1 MCKNKKFHDGDF
13 NLKKQLH
20 SESISVKFKSN
31 ELQALN
37 QIIA

>member
-1 MCKNKKFHDGDF
+1 MYKNKKFHDGDF

-20 SESISVKFKSN
+20 SESIIKFKSN
-31 ELQALN
+31 ELQVLN